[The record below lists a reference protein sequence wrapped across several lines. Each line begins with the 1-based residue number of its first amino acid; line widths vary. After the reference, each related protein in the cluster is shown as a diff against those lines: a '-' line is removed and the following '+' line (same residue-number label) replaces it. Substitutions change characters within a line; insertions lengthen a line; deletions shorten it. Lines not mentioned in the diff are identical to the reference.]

1 MEYNKERLERWCNG
15 EDWGDYLIRKQALD
29 GSHARYKACE
39 EQYFGVLTK
48 RITICEN
55 ILKRNEDVFINYTLA
70 RLHDKDDVDRLPEV
84 LYKRKVIHYCKQAIK
99 IDPQFVPAW
108 ILLAKSYEW
117 IATLGGEKGRIPQ
130 MKAVVDGEDI
140 VVRIEQVGHSGSSK
154 NFQNAPIPA
163 IEKAIA
169 CIKRAMAIDPL
180 KKKYQEMLKGYYHQ
194 RNEEYRQ

>member
-1 MEYNKERLERWCNG
+1 MEYNKERLERWRDD

-55 ILKRNEDVFINYTLA
+55 ILKRNEDAFINYTLA
-70 RLHDKDDVDRLPEV
+70 RLHDKDDVDRLPEA

-117 IATLGGEKGRIPQ
+117 IATLGGESERIPR
-130 MKAVVDGEDI
+130 MEAVVDGENII
-140 VVRIEQVGHSGSSK
+140 VTIEQGGHSESTRDK
-154 NFQNAPIPA
+154 QNASIPA

-180 KKKYQEMLKGYYHQ
+180 KKKYQEMLEGYYRR
-194 RNEEYRQ
+194 RNEEYK